1 VVHVFWEKGLFQNE
15 EIWQVFGLTH
25 SAVSR
30 IVKEVK
36 VRIKKDPKFGSGA
49 KKIKS
54 QFKMCPNIT
63 GYGDP
68 LDQIMP

>member
-1 VVHVFWEKGLFQNE
+1 M
-15 EIWQVFGLTH
+15 FGLTH

-49 KKIKS
+49 KKMKS

-63 GYGDP
+63 GHGDP